1 VTSREKR
8 AAYRG
13 TVSYR
18 RLNHRLTFIAAVWA
32 VAGFLIVS
40 FPERTRLFSIGVN
53 AAFWLAAGV
62 VMWLGIRLL
71 VVFMAGF
78 IPEARLQ
85 AHLREG
91 SQHGAA

>member
-13 TVSYR
+13 TASYR
-18 RLNHRLTFIAAVWA
+18 RLNRRLTIIAVAWA
-32 VAGFLIVS
+32 VVCFLIVS
-40 FPERTRLFSIGVN
+40 FPERTRLFPIGTN

-71 VVFMAGF
+71 VVFIAGF
-78 IPEARLQ
+78 IPEAKLQ